1 MEIGYIKPRD
11 ISQEM
16 EESYLDY
23 AMSVIVSR
31 ALPDVRDGFKP
42 VHRRILYAM
51 YKLGLGSGAKF
62 RKSATVVGEVLGKYH
77 PHGDMAVYDSMVRMA
92 QDFSM
97 RYLLV
102 NGQGNFGSLDGDSAA
117 AMRYTEAKLTPL
129 AEEMLA
135 DIEKN
140 TVDFVDNYDKTRKE
154 PMVLPS
160 LLPQLLL
167 NGSTGIAVGMST
179 IILPHNLAEIIDA
192 LLYLID
198 NGSASVEDLMKF
210 IKGPD
215 FPTGGAVY
223 DKKAIIGVY
232 ATGRGAIVT
241 RAKAEITERGK
252 YNIIQITEIP
262 YQVNKSILIAH
273 IADLVRDK
281 KIEGIKDIRDESDKE
296 GVRVI
301 IILKND
307 SAPQKVLNQLFHH
320 TDLEK
325 TFHVNMLAL
334 SGGIQPKV
342 LTLKMILEEFVEHRK
357 EVTRRRSEFDLAKA
371 KARAHI
377 LEGLNKALDNIDAVI
392 KIIKNSENREDAQG
406 NLMKKFK
413 LTDIQSNAILEMK
426 LQTLAGLE
434 RKKILDELK
443 EKIKEIKSL
452 EDLLASPKKIAAVI
466 KDEMIRI
473 RDKYGDERRTKV
485 INSPIG
491 EFNELDL
498 IPNEEAMITITESG
512 YIKRMKPTGYKVQE
526 RGGKG
531 VIGVTPKYEDVVRFM
546 ASGSTLSNI
555 LFFTN
560 KGRAYQTKA
569 FEIPESS
576 RIAKGQA
583 IFNFLPLANNEK
595 VTAVTVIEEK
605 KEERGKLELPPG
617 GKEKYLVMLTK
628 KGIIKKVDIE
638 DLSAIRRSGILA
650 INLKDNDELKW
661 VKESAG
667 TDDIIIAT
675 SLGQAIY
682 FKEKEVRSMGR
693 NAGGVRAVRLK
704 AGDEVVGMGVVK
716 PSNNGKVQEKLIV
729 VMENGYGKR
738 SNLGLY
744 RKQKRG
750 GGGIKTAKITP
761 KTGKIISTM
770 TVKEKEE
777 KDLMIIS
784 VKGQVIRIPME
795 SVPVIGRSTQGVRIM
810 RLEKDD
816 KVASVILV

>member
-31 ALPDVRDGFKP
+31 ALPDVRDGLKP

-51 YKLGLGSGAKF
+51 YKLGLGAAGKF

-97 RYLLV
+97 RYPLV

-117 AMRYTEAKLTPL
+117 AMRYTEAKLTPI

-135 DIEKN
+135 DLEKN
-140 TVDFVDNYDKTRKE
+140 TVDFIDNYDKTRKE
-154 PMVLPS
+154 PVVLPS

-179 IILPHNLAEIIDA
+179 IILPHNLGEAIDA
-192 LLYLID
+192 LAYLID
-198 NGSASVEDLMKF
+198 NSSASVEDLVKF

-215 FPTGGAVY
+215 FPTGGIIY
-223 DKKAIIGVY
+223 DKKAIVNTY
-232 ATGRGAIVT
+232 ATGRGAIRS
-241 RAKAEITERGK
+241 RAKAEIAERGK

-262 YQVNKSILIAH
+262 YQVNKSVLITH
-273 IADLVRDK
+273 IADLVKDK
-281 KIEGIKDIRDESDKE
+281 KIEGIKDIRDESDKD

-307 SAPQKVLNQLFHH
+307 SAPQKVLNQLFHF

-325 TFHVNMLAL
+325 VFHVNMLAL

-342 LTLKMILEEFVEHRK
+342 LTLKMILEEFIEHRK
-357 EVTRRRSEFDLAKA
+357 TVTRRRSEFELAKA

-377 LEGLNKALDNIDAVI
+377 LEGLSKALDHIDEVI
-392 KIIKNSENREDAQG
+392 KIIKKSESREDAKS
-406 NLMKKFK
+406 NLMSKFK
-413 LTDIQSNAILEMK
+413 LTDIQTEAILEMR

-443 EKIKEIKSL
+443 EKIKEIKQL
-452 EDLLASPKKIAAVI
+452 EDLLASPKKIAAVV
-466 KDEMIRI
+466 KEELSRI
-473 RDKYGDERRTKV
+473 RNKYSDERRTKV
-485 INSPIG
+485 ISSSIG
-491 EFNELDL
+491 EFNETDL
-498 IPNEEAMITITESG
+498 IPNEEAIITITESG

-531 VIGVTPKYEDVVRFM
+531 VIGVTPRYEDVVRFM
-546 ASGSTLSNI
+546 VSSNTLSNI

-583 IFNFLPLANNEK
+583 IFNFLPLTNNEK
-595 VTAVTVIEEK
+595 VTAVSVIKDEK
-605 KEERGKLELPPG
+605 GASGKLQLPDK
-617 GKEKYLVMLTK
+617 GKTKYLVMLTK
-628 KGIIKKVDIE
+628 KGIIKKVDI
-638 DLSAIRRSGILA
+638 DNFSAIRRSGILA
-650 INLKDNDELKW
+650 ISLKDNDELKW
-661 VKESAG
+661 VQESSG
-667 TDDIIIAT
+667 TDEIIIAT
-675 SLGQAIY
+675 SFGQAIY
-682 FKEKEVRSMGR
+682 FKEKDVRGMGR
-693 NAGGVRAVRLK
+693 NAGGVRAIRLK
-704 AGDEVVGMGVVK
+704 KDDEVVGMGIIK
-716 PSNNGKVQEKLIV
+716 PSSTGKNAEKLIV
-729 VMENGYGKR
+729 VMENGFGKR
-738 SNLGLY
+738 SNLSLY

-770 TVKEKEE
+770 VAGEKEE

-810 RLEKDD
+810 RLEKED
-816 KVASVILV
+816 KVASVVIV